1 MRNQSLEAKNSEPVK
16 REKMGAKG
24 TISAEKIW
32 NIGNLEEEAWK
43 TEWLIDY
50 IDLNRKVLGAHYS
63 IAGGGPMCAGGGSGY
78 QLAYFGGKK
87 ARNTTVEALPT
98 ASSTGESERPA
109 EQYLGHR

>member
-1 MRNQSLEAKNSEPVK
+1 
-16 REKMGAKG
+16 MGAKG

-63 IAGGGPMCAGGGSGY
+63 IAGGGPMCAGGVAVINSPI
-78 QLAYFGGKK
+78 LAEKK
-87 ARNTTVEALPT
+87 LGIRLLRPFRPPPHLVKVNGPP
-98 ASSTGESERPA
+98 SSTLATGKN
-109 EQYLGHR
+109 YI